1 MMTYT
6 ALKFAYNHPTFG
18 RSIAEKSQERYK
30 NSVYYLWWEFLRRS
44 DDYKKCCASAGMGI
58 MKNIYQ
64 DFGDVLSTDFK
75 TWWQT
80 NERGAYLFAEQLP
93 PKFQLINSL
102 PNEITLNQ
110 VMLLQ
115 VPMALPKRL
124 LMSEFQ
130 KILNA
135 HHAGKRGRRN
145 NVSSTA
151 RYPVTG
157 HIDTDALQKC
167 LRVYDM
173 KIANPNMPLWQITQ
187 DCRAIKREAFILNKD
202 TKKDVSDKKMI
213 LANTASRLVKKAKL
227 IISNSEHGKFPY

>member
-1 MMTYT
+1 MTFT
-6 ALKFAYNHPTFG
+6 ALKFAYKHPTFG
-18 RSIAEKSQERYK
+18 RSKVEKSQERFK

-44 DDYKKCCASAGMGI
+44 EAYKKCCESGGKGKL
-58 MKNIYQ
+58 MKIYQ
-64 DFGDVLSTDFK
+64 EFGDIFATDFK

-80 NERGAYLFAEQLP
+80 NELGSNLFAEHLP
-93 PKFQLINSL
+93 PKFQPIKVI
-102 PNEITLNQ
+102 PDEAIMNQ

-130 KILNA
+130 NLLNT

-145 NVSSTA
+145 NISSTA

-173 KIANPNMPLWQITQ
+173 KIANPKMPLWQITQ
-187 DCRAIKREAFILNKD
+187 ECKAIKREAFIETGDTQAIITNK
-202 TKKDVSDKKMI
+202 KLI
-213 LANTASRLVKKAKL
+213 LANTASRLIKKAKL
-227 IISNSEHGKFPY
+227 IIKNTEQGKFPY